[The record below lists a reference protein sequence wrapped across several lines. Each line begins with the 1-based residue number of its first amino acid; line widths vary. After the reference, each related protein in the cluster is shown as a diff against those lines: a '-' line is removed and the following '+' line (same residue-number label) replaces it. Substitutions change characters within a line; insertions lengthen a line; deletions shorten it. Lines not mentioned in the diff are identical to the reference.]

1 MTLAQIYNQI
11 YPTVKQV
18 HVLSSNYIQYIDK
31 NNNFKEIQFC
41 YKKKL
46 WYEFKTTG
54 PANNPKETIIKYL

>member
-1 MTLAQIYNQI
+1 MTLAQIYKQI

-54 PANNPKETIIKYL
+54 TASNPIETIIKYL